1 MQTHEPAIHIS
12 THTRMLQ
19 LLCTLLDLIL
29 GASVRDDHQHLR
41 DVPPHAVVW
50 GEHLLI
56 DVLQSNAWTKKKTG
70 EEDHRTSNVHYSQ
83 NFKFAAFFP
92 QSFTCLGVASSVADA
107 LQSWDHDAFVVV
119 GVQFELGPGV
129 IAVLHKWNLFTE
141 NKNKRMV
148 TTVNTDIRKYV
159 HDFFF

>member
-41 DVPPHAVVW
+41 DVPPHAVVC

-70 EEDHRTSNVHYSQ
+70 EEDH
-83 NFKFAAFFP
+83 
-92 QSFTCLGVASSVADA
+92 
-107 LQSWDHDAFVVV
+107 
-119 GVQFELGPGV
+119 
-129 IAVLHKWNLFTE
+129 
-141 NKNKRMV
+141 
-148 TTVNTDIRKYV
+148 
-159 HDFFF
+159 